1 MSDGEEFEALWPGGV
16 CAVQTVSPAP
26 RIDLPGK
33 RIGFLWDDMFRGDEI
48 FQMLQRNLTERFD
61 SIEYVNYDRFG
72 PIRAGAVCIEKAKK
86 ASPKKK
92 GKKEKKKRT
101 AFYVLPLGKGG
112 FDSVPPLRSRRA
124 PRLRIDKKPSPLRF
138 GEHTDEDRTTRLQRP

>member
-33 RIGFLWDDMFRGDEI
+33 RIGFLWGDMFRGDEI

-72 PIRAGAVCIEKAKK
+72 PIFGGDEHSVVAALPNRLKKLGVDAVISGIGC
-86 ASPKKK
+86 
-92 GKKEKKKRT
+92 
-101 AFYVLPLGKGG
+101 
-112 FDSVPPLRSRRA
+112 
-124 PRLRIDKKPSPLRF
+124 
-138 GEHTDEDRTTRLQRP
+138 

>member
-1 MSDGEEFEALWPGGV
+1 MGQGAVKAEPG
-16 CAVQTVSPAP
+16 AV
-26 RIDLPGK
+26 
-33 RIGFLWDDMFRGDEI
+33 
-48 FQMLQRNLTERFD
+48 N
-61 SIEYVNYDRFG
+61 DRFG

-101 AFYVLPLGKGG
+101 AFYVRPLGKGG

-138 GEHTDEDRTTRLQRP
+138 GEHTGRGPRCRRHLANDFRFRTAADGSERDRKKGGQRRAKKLDKKGLEKERT